1 MTDRERLLTVIDHQP
16 VDRVPISP
24 FIHANFVKAFYKSQD
39 ADMIQGTVDIYRE
52 FGFDLIHRNCFVA
65 YDEIGVP
72 GNDWDPQKE
81 SIAQRNGNDTTTT
94 IHTPKGDLQ
103 EVYRLIQVSE
113 YDFESAPVEYLI
125 KSERDF
131 DLLMEYQPPV
141 KELDV
146 TPIIKARKAVGD
158 DGVVAPWIQ
167 GAFNFPAIHF
177 RRLDDLVLDAMLNPA
192 FFARMME
199 YCLQR
204 NMAIISQMISPGVDI
219 LSYGGN
225 IASGKM
231 FGESFFR
238 EHVYKYEK
246 RLIDFIQGNGV
257 HVLYHNCG
265 YARNLFSCY
274 RDLGMHMYESL
285 TAPPYGDT
293 LLNDAF
299 SVIGSDV
306 VLCGGIDQIDFLRNA
321 SIEDIRSH
329 TRDILELGKCHGNFI
344 LSTSDYFHEDT
355 PFSSISAMAF
365 AGQEFGCY

>member
-1 MTDRERLLTVIDHQP
+1 MTDRERILAVINHQP

-39 ADMIQGTVDIYRE
+39 ADPIQGTVDVYGE

-65 YDEIGVP
+65 YDEIGVS
-72 GNDWDPQKE
+72 GDGWDPQKE
-81 SIAQRNGNDTTTT
+81 SVPQTKGHETTTT

-125 KSERDF
+125 KSEHDF
-131 DLLMEYQPPV
+131 DLLMEFQPSV
-141 KELDV
+141 KELDL
-146 TPIIKARKAVGD
+146 TPIIKAKEAVGD
-158 DGVVAPWIQ
+158 KGVVAPWIQ
-167 GAFNFPAIHF
+167 GAFNFPSIHF
-177 RRLDDLVLDAMLNPA
+177 RRLDDLVLDAMTNPE

-199 YCLQR
+199 YCLCR
-204 NMAIISQMISPGVDI
+204 NMAIISQMISAGADI

-231 FGESFFR
+231 FGENFFR
-238 EHVYKYEK
+238 EHIFPYEK
-246 RLIDFIQGNGV
+246 RLIDFIQNNGV

-265 YARNLFSCY
+265 YAKNLFPCY

-293 LLNDAF
+293 ILEDAF
-299 SVIGSDV
+299 AGIGPDV

-321 SIEDIRSH
+321 SPDNIQSKVRNTLEIGKSH
-329 TRDILELGKCHGNFI
+329 CNFI

-355 PFSSISAMAF
+355 SFSNIAVMASA
-365 AGQEFGCY
+365 GKKFGRY